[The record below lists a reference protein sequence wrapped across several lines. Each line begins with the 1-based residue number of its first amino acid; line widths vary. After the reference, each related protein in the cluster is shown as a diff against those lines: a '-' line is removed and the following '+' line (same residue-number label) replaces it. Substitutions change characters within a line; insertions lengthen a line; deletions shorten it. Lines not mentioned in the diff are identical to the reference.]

1 MNQNISE
8 DSVAALRFCLEQIIV
23 DQKGCIERQQVLID
37 QLEKRVTILTEEL
50 QANQLEISKLIQ
62 RK

>member
-8 DSVAALRFCLEQIIV
+8 DSVAALRFCLEQIIN
-23 DQKGCIERQQVLID
+23 DQKGCIERQRLVID
-37 QLEKRVTILTEEL
+37 ELEKRVTILTEEL
-50 QANQLEISKLIQ
+50 NANQLEISKLIK

>member
-1 MNQNISE
+1 MNENISE
-8 DSVAALRFCLEQIIV
+8 NSVAALRFCLEQIIV